1 MKYCISFGNFEIKYF
16 FYCALFIILEICMN
30 YFIYYEKNN
39 IIIDHYLLQSF
50 CFFLGYLLNIIPAWI
65 IHKQSK
71 EKEKPLTNKL
81 NEENNYSIEYIY
93 NEPNK
98 EILTNKDILK
108 FLFIC
113 LILLLTDIIEN
124 IGIIIEDNEKKKRK
138 MKMKRK
144 RKNIMMI
151 ISLLNI

>member
-1 MKYCISFGNFEIKYF
+1 MY
-16 FYCALFIILEICMN
+16 
-30 YFIYYEKNN
+30 YFIYYDKNN
-39 IIIDHYLLQSF
+39 IINEHYHFHSF

-113 LILLLTDIIEN
+113 LILLLQI
-124 IGIIIEDNEKKKRK
+124 
-138 MKMKRK
+138 
-144 RKNIMMI
+144 
-151 ISLLNI
+151 